1 MTSNCW
7 SCLFARGKNDGLVHS
22 PGDTP
27 GDAVFCTN
35 VEFLNEAG
43 YEVYKDP
50 KYGYGSLVYRIEV
63 LEGDPNLTCEAGV
76 DA

>member
-43 YEVYKDP
+43 YEVCKDP
-50 KYGYGSLVYRIEV
+50 EYGYGCLVYRIEV

>member
-22 PGDTP
+22 PGDSP
-27 GDAVFCTN
+27 GDAVWCTN
-35 VEFLNEAG
+35 IDFLKE
-43 YEVYKDP
+43 YDFEVGMDP
-50 KYGYGSLVYRIEV
+50 KYGYGALVYRVEV
-63 LEGDPNLTCEAGV
+63 LEGEAATCEAGV